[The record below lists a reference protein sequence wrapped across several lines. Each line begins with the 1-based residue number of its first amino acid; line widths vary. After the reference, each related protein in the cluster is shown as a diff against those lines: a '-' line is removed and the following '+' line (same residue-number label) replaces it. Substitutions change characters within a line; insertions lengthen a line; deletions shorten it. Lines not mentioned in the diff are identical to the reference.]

1 MWLKRYTHYL
11 LQHRWVTLAITF
23 LITFVPIVGSFGSL
37 IATLVTVRKGVVE
50 GAVLMLAATIPYGLS
65 FYFTASHEVNVV
77 PAIAWVALSVTVLI
91 NVLAW
96 VFAVML
102 RRHNSWS
109 TLIQLGA
116 LFGVLVVSVVHLAF
130 PDIAAWWMQQLTQQ
144 AALITGKLKNASGG
158 MLDQQAQADAIKLSS
173 EHMTGVIVA
182 VVLFLAMTQLVVA
195 RWWQMLVFQTT
206 SLRKELHHIRL
217 SHLAGVL
224 FLISLALA
232 YYGNGNRVV
241 LDIMPILYLLFST
254 AGLSVVHFI
263 FGLMRSPVVWIW
275 MLLIYTI
282 LVFTVPASI
291 FFLSVLGLI
300 DIWLDIRKRLKT
312 G

>member
-1 MWLKRYTHYL
+1 MWLKRFTHYL
-11 LQHRWVTLAITF
+11 LEHRWVTLAVTF
-23 LITFVPIVGSFGSL
+23 VITFVPIVGSFGSL
-37 IATLVTVRKGVVE
+37 VATLVTIRKSVVE

-65 FYFTASHEVNVV
+65 LYFTGNHEINVV
-77 PAIAWVALSVTVLI
+77 PAVAWAALCVTVLI

-109 TLIQLGA
+109 TIIQLAA
-116 LFGVLVVSVVHLAF
+116 LLGVLVVSVVHLVY
-130 PDIAAWWMQQLTQQ
+130 PEVAAWWMQQLTQQ
-144 AALITGKLKNASGG
+144 AALITSKLKNASGA
-158 MLDQQAQADAIKLSS
+158 MLDQQARTDAIKLSS
-173 EHMTGVIVA
+173 EHMTGVLTA
-182 VVLFLAMTQLVVA
+182 VILFLAMTQLVVA
-195 RWWQMLVFQTT
+195 RWWQSVVFQAA

-224 FLISLALA
+224 FLVSLALA

-254 AGLSVVHFI
+254 AGLSLIHFV
-263 FGLMRSPVVWIW
+263 FGLMRSPVAWVW

-291 FFLSVLGLI
+291 FFLAVLGLI
-300 DIWLDIRKRLKT
+300 DIWLDIRKRLQT
-312 G
+312 V